1 MFAAAL
7 GPALLQCCA
16 LALCPESPVWLLRV
30 GHPARAAKALRRLH
44 GSRLRPQ
51 DHPKLQLS
59 AAGDA
64 GAAEDAADGGSSDAQ
79 QPLLAAEQGSGGQPG
94 QEQEQQGQEQ
104 HLGWSALWQPR
115 YRRVM
120 ILAAALPLAQQASGI
135 NTVIFFST
143 QVRLCAVLVRGMP
156 RQMQQQCNATAVCQ
170 PPWTI
175 DM

>member
-30 GHPARAAKALRRLH
+30 GQPARAAKALRRLH

-59 AAGDA
+59 AVGEAA
-64 GAAEDAADGGSSDAQ
+64 AAEDAADGGSSNAQ
-79 QPLLAAEQGSGGQPG
+79 QPLLAAEQGSGGESG
-94 QEQEQQGQEQ
+94 QGQEQQGQEP

-143 QVRLCAVLVRGMP
+143 QVRLCVVLVGGIL
-156 RQMQQQCNATAVCQ
+156 RQCWQQ
-170 PPWTI
+170 
-175 DM
+175 